1 MTSWKEKL
9 QSEFEQAQ
17 AARAEGNEG
26 KARVCARR
34 AAGIA
39 IREYY
44 ARQGHPIHT
53 SSAYDLLKTLTAEPY
68 LPADLKQ
75 AAAYLTLRVTEEF
88 KLPVEVDLIE
98 TARKLCNRLLE
109 T

>member
-1 MTSWKEKL
+1 MIWRDEL
-9 QSEFEQAQ
+9 ENEFEQAQ
-17 AARAEGNEG
+17 LARDQGNEG

-44 ARQGHPIHT
+44 ARKGRHLHT
-53 SSAYDLLKTLTAEPY
+53 TSAYDLLRMLAEEPK
-68 LPADLKQ
+68 LSPDLVR

-88 KLPVEVDLIE
+88 KLPVEVDLLVE
-98 TARKLCNRLLE
+98 ARTLCNGLLAE
-109 T
+109 